1 MLVPKPFHSTFSPTL
16 RLTLITCSVSSMVVV
31 FQVAPLS
38 VEYEMFCIWAWVTA
52 EPMVS
57 VIVFP
62 SSRLSIVKY
71 CSSKGVW

>member
-1 MLVPKPFHSTFSPTL
+1 MHKPNPFHMAFCPLFSVTEIAWVVLST
-16 RLTLITCSVSSMVVV
+16 VVV
-31 FQVAPLS
+31 LHVAPLS

-52 EPMVS
+52 EPIVS
-57 VIVFP
+57 VMVFP